1 MALRR
6 IVYVSFSS
14 VLRSLPIGLALRVV
28 DETFSFVLR
37 GLPVG
42 LALRGTVDVSFG
54 SVLRSLA
61 ATRSCAETTDLLGA
75 ETLILNIL
83 YTIFHTRRC
92 SLEQQDCAKT
102 KA

>member
-1 MALRR
+1 MFLLLENILHSLTLGMALRR
-6 IVYVSFSS
+6 IVGKTFSS
-14 VLRSLPIGLALRVV
+14 
-28 DETFSFVLR
+28 VLR

-75 ETLILNIL
+75 ETLIFKYFIYNI
-83 YTIFHTRRC
+83 
-92 SLEQQDCAKT
+92 S
-102 KA
+102 

>member
-75 ETLILNIL
+75 ETLIFKYFIYNIP
-83 YTIFHTRRC
+83 YI
-92 SLEQQDCAKT
+92 A
-102 KA
+102 A